1 MPAIG
6 HNPSMRIVDSG
17 RLCLRAAVLAIFC
30 SLALAV
36 TAYADEPAG
45 TLPLAEVSGG
55 AEVSG
60 AQSPQE
66 PQSQD
71 PEGLG
76 TEQQPTAGEGAGGT
90 LEQAESP
97 AEVPAVGGSVGGEPA
112 QVPQV
117 PTEETVQ
124 VPPAGGEAPVEAVV
138 VPPSE
143 APVEAVVVPPS
154 EAPVETVVVPP
165 SEAPVEA
172 VVVPPVEAVV
182 VPPSE
187 APVETVVVPPS
198 EVPVETVVVKQATQE
213 AAQDDAGGAGGEGSE
228 ADSLTHAVAAD
239 SAATQGAATRA
250 PAAGEGTQESPVV
263 AGTLPP
269 GPTPPTAEATG
280 PQSPT
285 VRALSGSEKH
295 AKLAAAQRAEAFSCE
310 LSVLGGRTTDNC
322 AAGWLGGKRVLDA
335 PAAGFASV
343 AVALAARVAGAPP
356 PGGGHGGS
364 AGANTPV
371 SPTPGPTPSGASGA
385 AVGGASGVGPS
396 GFLSLAGLL
405 MLAAP
410 RALRRLRLSSRPW
423 LTACFV
429 LIPERPG

>member
-124 VPPAGGEAPVEAVV
+124 VPPAGG
-138 VPPSE
+138 
-143 APVEAVVVPPS
+143 

>member
-124 VPPAGGEAPVEAVV
+124 VPPAGGEAPVE
-138 VPPSE
+138 
-143 APVEAVVVPPS
+143 
-154 EAPVETVVVPP
+154 TVVVPP

-250 PAAGEGTQESPVV
+250 PAACEGTQESPVV